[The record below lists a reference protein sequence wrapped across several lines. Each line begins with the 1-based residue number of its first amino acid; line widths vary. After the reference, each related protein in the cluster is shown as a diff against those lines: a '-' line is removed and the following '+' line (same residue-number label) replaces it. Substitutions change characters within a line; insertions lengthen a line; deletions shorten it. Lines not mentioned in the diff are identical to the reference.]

1 MNSHSPMAYL
11 AFIIFVRDKPTEDC
25 SGLEKYVKEC
35 IEKKDIVF
43 FPNSSKELV
52 KKGVVRNDD

>member
-1 MNSHSPMAYL
+1 MAYL